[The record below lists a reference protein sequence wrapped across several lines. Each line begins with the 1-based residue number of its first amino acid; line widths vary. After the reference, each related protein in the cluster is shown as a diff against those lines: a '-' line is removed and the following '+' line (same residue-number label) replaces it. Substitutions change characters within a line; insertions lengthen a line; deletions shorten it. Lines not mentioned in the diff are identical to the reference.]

1 MMRRYQRVY
10 RLGVV
15 IVLAGFGTGLAT
27 ETWAQSVSVQRVSTI
42 SSKGQT
48 AIDTAARSTK
58 YVYLY
63 FWKDDSE
70 QTRSTFALFQ
80 SAMGELAAS
89 ADAASVN
96 ISDPNEKVVVDKF
109 GVSRAPMPLVVAVA
123 PNGAVTKA
131 WPIRFTK
138 EQLREGLVSRGTA
151 QCMKALQDRKI
162 VVLCVQNGQ
171 HSQAAMQGVYEFKA
185 DARFNTAAEIVTIDA
200 HDQSEATF
208 VKDLQIDR
216 RTSQPVT
223 VVLAPPGQPIARF
236 TGRVTKDQLVAKV
249 SAAKSGCCPGGQ
261 CGPDGKCSPGDQ
273 CAPGGQCCP
282 GGKCGPQR

>member
-1 MMRRYQRVY
+1 MMRQYQCVY
-10 RLGVV
+10 RLGVA
-15 IVLAGFGTGLAT
+15 IMLAGFGTALAT
-27 ETWAQSVSVQRVSTI
+27 ETLAQSAPVRRVSTL

-48 AIDTAARSTK
+48 AIDTAARSAK

-70 QTRSTFALFQ
+70 HTRSTFAVFQ
-80 SAMGELAAS
+80 SAMGELATS

-96 ISDPNEKVVVDKF
+96 ISDPNEKAVVDKF
-109 GVSRAPMPLVVAVA
+109 GVSRAPMPLVLAVA

-151 QCMKALQDRKI
+151 QCMKALQDRKL

-171 HSQAAMQGVYEFKA
+171 HSQSALQGAYEFKA
-185 DARFNTAAEIVTIDA
+185 DARFKGAAEIVAIDA
-200 HDQSEATF
+200 QDQSEAAF
-208 VKDLQIDR
+208 IKDLRIDR

-223 VVLAPPGQPIARF
+223 VVLAPPGQPVARF
-236 TGRVTKDQLVAKV
+236 TGRVTKAQLVAKV
-249 SAAKSGCCPGGQ
+249 TAAQSDCCPGGE
-261 CGPDGKCSPGDQ
+261 CGPDGKCGPGNQ
-273 CAPGGQCCP
+273 CGPGGQCCP